1 MKIPTLLLCTALAVM
16 AAPAFAL
23 EEPEPSPDDT
33 RVRLVNYNELDVVRV
48 IGTMRTSVQV
58 VFAQGEEIIDVAI
71 GDTIAWE
78 PKPRGNI
85 LFLKA
90 REPHPP
96 SNLQVVTVRADG
108 TTRSYNFEL
117 ITREG
122 DILNNQEDVYFAIR
136 FRYPGDE
143 ANARREQAAA
153 QRAAAQ
159 QQAVEVRLRNAAVNA
174 GPRNWQYTYAGPR
187 SLRPN
192 EVFDNGTTTVISFGN
207 SSRMPSVYFADGNGN
222 ERLANTTIS
231 NNRIIVQG
239 VAEQVVLRRSG
250 AVAGIFNENYG
261 GPGHFSETG
270 TVSHGVDREVIG
282 GQ

>member
-1 MKIPTLLLCTALAVM
+1 MKIRALLLLTALTIATP
-16 AAPAFAL
+16 PALAL
-23 EEPEPSPDDT
+23 EEPRPSPDDT

-48 IGTMRTSVQV
+48 IGTMRTSVQI

-78 PKPRGNI
+78 PRPRGNI

-122 DILNNQEDVYFAIR
+122 DIMNNQEDVYFAIR
-136 FRYPGDE
+136 FRYPNDE
-143 ANARREQAAA
+143 ANARRAQIAAD
-153 QRAAAQ
+153 RAAAQ
-159 QQAVEVRLRNAAVNA
+159 QRAVEVQLRNAAVNA
-174 GPRNWQYTYAGPR
+174 GPRNWMYTYAGPR
-187 SLRPN
+187 SLRPT

-207 SSRMPSVYFADGNGN
+207 SSRMPSVYLADENGN

-239 VAEQVVLRRSG
+239 VAEQITLRRG
-250 AVAGIFNENYG
+250 GQVAGIFNENFG

-270 TVSHGVDREVIG
+270 TVSHRVDREIIG